1 MAEQLE
7 KEILAILLEAG
18 EENLPALVN
27 TVGVQRHSPPK
38 DSIVAEVGD
47 ALDDLLRKSLIE
59 LTWYDDGW
67 VPLTDEEQRAVLPV
81 SRSVGWDAAANV
93 WTWNEQSA
101 AGRRPVVVLTPAGER
116 QIRTLL
122 ASDPGTVDG

>member
-1 MAEQLE
+1 M
-7 KEILAILLEAG
+7 
-18 EENLPALVN
+18 
-27 TVGVQRHSPPK
+27 
-38 DSIVAEVGD
+38 AEVGD